1 MKKEILIFI
10 FDGYADW
17 ESAYIC
23 SELNSPETNYVIK
36 TLSFDKESKVSMG
49 GFHTIPDYSIYNH
62 PDKFAMLILI
72 GGDAWLEEKNNDI
85 KPIVDYAMEHNIS
98 VAAICGA
105 TFFMGEHG
113 YLDNRKHSSNT
124 LEFLKLKAP
133 NYKGDCNYIEQQAVS
148 DCNVITANGTAT
160 LEFTREIMLCL
171 NAKPTDKINEW
182 YKFHKLGHYHYD
194 YVAED

>member
-1 MKKEILIFI
+1 MKKEILTFI

-23 SELNSPETNYVIK
+23 SELNSLETDYIVK
-36 TLSFDKESKVSMG
+36 TLSLDKEAKISMG
-49 GFHTIPDYSIYNH
+49 GFHVVPDYSINDY
-62 PDKFAMLILI
+62 PEKFEMLILI
-72 GGDAWLEEKNNDI
+72 GGDAWMEEKNNDI
-85 KPIVDYAMEHNIS
+85 KPIVDYAVENNIP

-105 TFFMGEHG
+105 TFFMGENG

-133 NYKGDCNYIEQQAVS
+133 HYKGDSNYIEKQAVS

-160 LEFTREIMLCL
+160 LEFAKEIMLYL
-171 NAKPTDKINEW
+171 NIKPADKINEW
-182 YKFHKLGHYHYD
+182 YKFHKLGNYQL
-194 YVAED
+194 

>member
-1 MKKEILIFI
+1 MKKEILTFI

-23 SELNSPETNYVIK
+23 SELNSLETDYIVK
-36 TLSFDKESKVSMG
+36 TLSLDKEAKISMG
-49 GFHTIPDYSIYNH
+49 GFHVVPDYSINDY
-62 PDKFAMLILI
+62 PEKFEMLILI
-72 GGDAWLEEKNNDI
+72 GGDAWMEEKNNDI
-85 KPIVDYAMEHNIS
+85 KPIVDYAVENNIP

-105 TFFMGEHG
+105 TFFMGENG

-133 NYKGDCNYIEQQAVS
+133 HYKGDSNYIEKQAVS

-160 LEFTREIMLCL
+160 LEFAKEIMLYL
-171 NAKPTDKINEW
+171 NIKPEDKINEW
-182 YKFHKLGHYHYD
+182 YKFHKLGNYQL
-194 YVAED
+194 

>member
-1 MKKEILIFI
+1 MKKEILTFI

-23 SELNSPETNYVIK
+23 SELNSLETDYIVK
-36 TLSFDKESKVSMG
+36 TLSLDKEAKISMG
-49 GFHTIPDYSIYNH
+49 GFHVVPDYSINDY
-62 PDKFAMLILI
+62 PEKFEMLILI
-72 GGDAWLEEKNNDI
+72 GGDAWMEEKNNDI
-85 KPIVDYAMEHNIS
+85 KPIVDYAVENNIP

-105 TFFMGEHG
+105 TFFMGENG

-133 NYKGDCNYIEQQAVS
+133 HYKGDSNYIEKQAVS

-160 LEFTREIMLCL
+160 LEFAKEIMLYL
-171 NAKPTDKINEW
+171 NIKPTEKVNEW
-182 YKFHKLGHYHYD
+182 YKFHKLGNY
-194 YVAED
+194 

>member
-1 MKKEILIFI
+1 MKKEILTFI

-23 SELNSPETNYVIK
+23 SELNAPETDYVVK
-36 TLSFDKESKVSMG
+36 TLSLDKEAKISMG
-49 GFHTIPDYSIYNH
+49 GFHVVPDYSINDY
-62 PDKFAMLILI
+62 PEKFEMLILI
-72 GGDAWLEEKNNDI
+72 GGDAWMEEKNNDI
-85 KPIVDYAMEHNIS
+85 KPIVDYAVENNIP

-105 TFFMGEHG
+105 TFFMGENG

-133 NYKGDCNYIEQQAVS
+133 HYKGDSNYIEKQAVS

-160 LEFTREIMLCL
+160 LEFAKEIMLYL
-171 NAKPTDKINEW
+171 NIKPEDKINEW
-182 YKFHKLGHYHYD
+182 YKFHKLGNYQL
-194 YVAED
+194 